1 MSYPQNRT
9 KSLESEG
16 QKNSPQVLYNPGN
29 DNHTVRCLFWGKF
42 DSEKKKT
49 VENWSFHMLC
59 SSRLWECN
67 VFHPALVLHI
77 KSEKSIVCK
86 CYYNFVN
93 FWMVKDTWLIAHHW
107 FYLNYLT
114 LLWSPS
120 FYVYLNRL
128 FIDYRSLTAFRV
140 SRSSENSKVSLISPL
155 EVQCKI
161 CLAQD
166 QPIGELGVLS
176 NIYKDLGQRKAKKY
190 NGPLEWSISTKWR
203 KCNACR
209 VSSVHLHINF
219 TSLYFWNIFCSKKFF
234 QSFKRFDSLLPSLLR
249 RKRGKTC

>member
-128 FIDYRSLTAFRV
+128 FIDYRSLTA
-140 SRSSENSKVSLISPL
+140 SSS
-155 EVQCKI
+155 C
-161 CLAQD
+161 
-166 QPIGELGVLS
+166 QPVVGELKGIRDLTFGSTVQ
-176 NIYKDLGQRKAKKY
+176 NISGPGPTNRRIRCPFKY
-190 NGPLEWSISTKWR
+190 L
-203 KCNACR
+203 
-209 VSSVHLHINF
+209 
-219 TSLYFWNIFCSKKFF
+219 
-234 QSFKRFDSLLPSLLR
+234 
-249 RKRGKTC
+249 

>member
-42 DSEKKKT
+42 DSEKKKRWKT
-49 VENWSFHMLC
+49 DHFMLC

-93 FWMVKDTWLIAHHW
+93 FWIVKDIWLIAYHW
-107 FYLNYLT
+107 FNLNYLT

-120 FYVYLNRL
+120 LYVYLNRL
-128 FIDYRSLTAFRV
+128 FIDYRSLTAFRI

-166 QPIGELGVLS
+166 QPI
-176 NIYKDLGQRKAKKY
+176 A
-190 NGPLEWSISTKWR
+190 
-203 KCNACR
+203 
-209 VSSVHLHINF
+209 
-219 TSLYFWNIFCSKKFF
+219 F
-234 QSFKRFDSLLPSLLR
+234 QVFIRI
-249 RKRGKTC
+249 

>member
-42 DSEKKKT
+42 DSEKKNGGKL
-49 VENWSFHMLC
+49 VISYVMFEPIVGMQRF
-59 SSRLWECN
+59 SSRTSAAHKKW
-67 VFHPALVLHI
+67 
-77 KSEKSIVCK
+77 KSIVCK

-176 NIYKDLGQRKAKKY
+176 SIYKDLGQRKAKKY